1 MLSASWCIVRRNGHH
16 DDGKVL
22 LLRCFLLLSCHH
34 VLHSRI
40 RRCLQR
46 PAPHVEAVVQARK
59 KKVLV
64 HGLLQ
69 RVHPRLV
76 GSSRKKRKLDQ
87 SSPQQS
93 RRKCVWTYLKLLPSF
108 VRISTRTHFT
118 HREFPFLFY
127 RHHPSKKR
135 NPDRHDHMAT
145 STTLGARLSAR
156 RGGATP
162 RPASRQPWR
171 RRAATVSH
179 SALGSGIRGT
189 RRQRSV
195 RGQSEVSAGRGF
207 GGGTVTTKEL
217 CCPCGQHGLPYKK
230 CCKPYHQAS
239 RVADTPRKLLETR
252 FSAYEKGLSQYIVE
266 TELATDKD
274 KNSEGRRQDIE
285 ASTEKLKFSNL
296 KVSLLLL
303 AVVLAPDLA
312 LLLAG
317 AGGGRARRH
326 SCRDTL
332 PLLCAGRGAEGVP
345 RGKARADRGDEP
357 LCQEGWLVA
366 LQRRHDRPETKLSS
380 RAAGGR
386 DERETREEA
395 K

>member
-1 MLSASWCIVRRNGHH
+1 MMMGKFYYSDAFFSYPVIMYFTAGFAGVFSALHHMWKPWCKQ
-16 DDGKVL
+16 GKKKCWFMVCCRECIPAWWGALVKRENLIRVL
-22 LLRCFLLLSCHH
+22 LNRAEGSVYGHILSFF
-34 VLHSRI
+34 
-40 RRCLQR
+40 
-46 PAPHVEAVVQARK
+46 
-59 KKVLV
+59 
-64 HGLLQ
+64 
-69 RVHPRLV
+69 
-76 GSSRKKRKLDQ
+76 
-87 SSPQQS
+87 
-93 RRKCVWTYLKLLPSF
+93 LPSSEYQP
-108 VRISTRTHFT
+108 VPISRT
-118 HREFPFLFY
+118 EFPFLFY
-127 RHHPSKKR
+127 RHDAKKR

-366 LQRRHDRPETKLSS
+366 LQRRHDRPESKLSS